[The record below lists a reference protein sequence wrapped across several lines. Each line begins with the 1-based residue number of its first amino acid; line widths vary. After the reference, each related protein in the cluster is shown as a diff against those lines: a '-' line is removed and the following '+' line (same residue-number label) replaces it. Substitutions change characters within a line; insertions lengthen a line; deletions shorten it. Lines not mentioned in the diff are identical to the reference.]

1 MDGYMDPLAR
11 LFGSN
16 TRLKILRLFLFNDD
30 QQFTAAEVEFRT
42 KTPRVMVRRELSVL
56 IAVGVVRKRAGKGK
70 ATYVANPRFVHYD
83 ALHSFLRTTTSIGD
97 TDMLLALKRAG
108 TLRLVVLSGIFSG
121 AVDTKIDVL
130 IVGDRLDVKTLEAGI
145 HKLEA
150 ELGRELRYASFSTKD
165 FRYRVGVYDRLIRDV
180 IDFPHRVLLDKIGI

>member
-1 MDGYMDPLAR
+1 MGEYMDPLAR

-16 TRLKILRLFLFNDD
+16 ARLKLLRLFLFNDD

-42 KTPRVMVRRELSVL
+42 KTPKVTVRRELSVL
-56 IAVGVVRKRAGKGK
+56 IAAGVVRKRAGKGK
-70 ATYVANPRFVHYD
+70 TAYVANPRFVHHE

-97 TDMLLALKRAG
+97 ADMLLALKRAG
-108 TLRLVVLSGIFSG
+108 TLRLVILSGLFSG